1 MKQNDFEMMEN
12 IEIPSRSQLK
22 SDELCYF
29 SDMIFKS
36 KDGFYNAIISV
47 YRLGYYRGVKRERLE
62 ARKKRS
68 AHNAREK
75 DQARQ
80 RVTE

>member
-1 MKQNDFEMMEN
+1 MRKNDFEISES
-12 IEIPSRSQLK
+12 IKIPSNSQLK
-22 SDELCYF
+22 SDELCHF
-29 SDMIFKS
+29 TDMIFKS

-47 YRLGYYRGVKRERLE
+47 YRLGYYRGVKREKLE

-68 AHNAREK
+68 AHNGREK
-75 DQARQ
+75 DQARE